1 MFWLRMPWL
10 GRTFVAA
17 AAAAAAGGGGGGGGA
32 AAAAAGGAVPHSMKT
47 MKWQIFAL
55 EKQVPQRKQTN

>member
-17 AAAAAAGGGGGGGGA
+17 AAAAGGVAGGAAGG
-32 AAAAAGGAVPHSMKT
+32 GGAVPHSMKT

>member
-17 AAAAAAGGGGGGGGA
+17 AGGGGA
-32 AAAAAGGAVPHSMKT
+32 AAASAAAGGGAVPHSMKT